1 MLPQLHGQG
10 LFASLEPRMQQPVP
24 YNDVYN
30 NNAVTLAVPTIR
42 AGIRS
47 NNLPLNSAKASY
59 IDRKSR
65 RYVVH
70 K

>member
-10 LFASLEPRMQQPVP
+10 LFASLEPHSVQPH
-24 YNDVYN
+24 NVYN
-30 NNAVTLAVPTIR
+30 NNSVTLAVPTIR
-42 AGIRS
+42 SGIRS
-47 NNLPLNSAKASY
+47 NALPLNSAKAAAY